1 MSKAFRSDKNSV
13 CPTLVFFY
21 PSPNLQQFAKK
32 FHLMAVIYIILTYVV
47 LRTLELVFNQLST
60 CTLSVL
66 QLRYYLLFLPF
77 TLNDQ
82 CLHARKG
89 QVNQKRS
96 QNHKTKMETGTASET
111 VEFCLLTVKSGEL
124 SAVIVRL
131 MSKCL

>member
-96 QNHKTKMETGTASET
+96 QNHKTKMETGT
-111 VEFCLLTVKSGEL
+111 CIRNSGIL
-124 SAVIVRL
+124 SANCQKWRALCSNRPANV
-131 MSKCL
+131 